1 MFSVVIFLVLRGY
14 LSLLSSIIPIM
25 AKDKYSA
32 IWVSH
37 TSIND
42 YLQCPRAY
50 YLKNV
55 YKDSRTGHKVQI
67 MTPALSLGQAVHEV
81 LDSLSVIPTES
92 RLNESL
98 ILKLDEIW
106 PKFAGK
112 LGGFLS
118 IDEEHRYK
126 ERAKAMLRRV
136 MDNPGPLKNL
146 AVKINQELPYYWLSE
161 DENIILCGKVDWLEY
176 NQATDT
182 VHIIDFKTGKKKE
195 EESSLQLPIYHLLV
209 HHCQKRSVSK
219 ASYWYLET
227 DNDLTEKALPDLK
240 EAHQKVSEIA
250 RRIKLARKL
259 DKLECPHGIDGCVY
273 CRSFEKILRGE
284 GELVESNTQKDI
296 YILPK
301 EETVEEEQ
309 DSIIL

>member
-1 MFSVVIFLVLRGY
+1 
-14 LSLLSSIIPIM
+14 M

-50 YLKNV
+50 FLKNV
-55 YKDSRTGHKVQI
+55 YKDPKTGHKIQI
-67 MTPALSLGQAVHEV
+67 MTPALALGQAVHEV
-81 LDSLSVIPTES
+81 LDSLSIIATDS
-92 RLNESL
+92 RFDESL
-98 ILKLDEIW
+98 ILKLDKVW
-106 PKFAGK
+106 PQFSGK
-112 LGGFLS
+112 LGGFQS
-118 IDEEHRYK
+118 IDEEHQYK

-136 MDNPGPLKNL
+136 MEHPGPLKNL
-146 AVKINQELPYYWLSE
+146 SVKIQQELPYYWLSE

-176 NQATDT
+176 LQDTDS

-209 HHCQKRSVSK
+209 HHCQKRSVTK

-227 DNDLTEKALPDLK
+227 DDDLTEKELPDLK
-240 EAHQKVSEIA
+240 DAHQKVSEVG

-259 DKLECPHGIDGCVY
+259 DKLDCPHGSDGCFY
-273 CRSFEKILRGE
+273 CHSLERLLKGE
-284 GELVESNTQKDI
+284 GEMVGVNQQRDI
-296 YILPK
+296 YLMPQ
-301 EETVEEEQ
+301 EEIAEEEM